1 MGLADACIK
10 LNIKY
15 GSDEFI
21 AFCDKIAKVLARD
34 SLLASAALAD
44 IKGSFELWDNVLEM
58 LIDCSEGFNPNLDTI
73 ETYEDA
79 LILYDDAVKQM
90 QALLKGLEVPTSFK
104 SALQAAYENSIEED
118 GKMLFS
124 LMMNSIFN
132 GKGLRNSRRLS
143 IAPTGTI
150 SLLLNTSS
158 SIEPNFAYEWTRTV
172 TVGVNEK
179 KELKYY
185 HKLFNDDN
193 LKAGL
198 LISAHDLTPIQHA
211 EVVKIFAPYIDSAIS
226 KTVNLPEDATVD
238 DVKKVYEYCYRNNIK
253 GITIYRDGSRDEQP
267 LKKEDKQVTN
277 IEEIKGLE
285 VSLDVPVKPA
295 AESSIKERPKI
306 MHGVTT
312 KSDSPYGSIYVTANF
327 DENGNMFETFIS
339 AGKSGSVSK
348 SVTEAFSRVI
358 SLALRSGV
366 KIDDIIKTISNISGS
381 EVWVYDTL
389 DGHEVIVKSIP
400 DASGRMLQDL
410 NSYYKHLKSQ
420 INSQKQETIN
430 INLTDVKSHE
440 ISFGHVTQ
448 NCPECGSKMIPSA
461 GCGVCPSCGWSSCR

>member
-15 GSDEFI
+15 GSEEFNK
-21 AFCDKIAKVLARD
+21 FCDKIGKILARD
-34 SLLASAALAD
+34 SLLASAAIAD
-44 IKGSFELWDNVLEM
+44 IKGSFELWDNVVEM
-58 LIDCSEGFNPNLDTI
+58 LVDCSVGFNPNLDTI

-90 QALLKGLEVPTSFK
+90 NTLLKCPEVPISLK
-104 SALQAAYENSIEED
+104 SALQASYEDSVEED

-124 LMMNSIFN
+124 LMINSIFN

-150 SLLLNTSS
+150 ALLLNTSS

-172 TVGVNEK
+172 TVGTNEK

-198 LISAHDLTPIQHA
+198 LISAHDLTPMQHA

-226 KTVNLPEDATVD
+226 KTVNLPADATVK
-238 DVKKVYEYCYRNNIK
+238 DVKAVYEYCYRNNIK

-267 LKKEDKQVTN
+267 LKKEDKRESN
-277 IEEIKGLE
+277 IEEAKKLE
-285 VSLDVPVKPA
+285 VPLNVPFKQVI
-295 AESSIKERPKI
+295 ESSVKERPKI

-327 DENGNMFETFIS
+327 DETGKMFETFIS

-366 KIDDIIKTISNISGS
+366 KIDDIVKTISNISGS

-389 DGHEVIVKSIP
+389 DGQEVIVKSIP

-410 NSYYKHLKSQ
+410 NLYYKQLQ
-420 INSQKQETIN
+420 NQMGDQKQEVITI
-430 INLTDVKSHE
+430 DRAEVESHE
-440 ISFGHVTQ
+440 TSFGHVTP
-448 NCPECGSKMIPSA
+448 NCPECGSKMIPGA